1 MVVSATERKPGPRI
15 LWRSSTLEK
24 WMNRSCTKAT
34 TTVRWIHRPGI
45 SILGQK
51 RGISRVFPS
60 HSSNR
65 VTSNG
70 VVILQKV
77 FRRILSICVRPKIVL
92 IILIVR
98 STLTFLFL
106 LGNGRRKNE
115 SFFFLH
121 GCLRIIMLKSISVNV
136 KIDRRQKTQIILF
149 KYSS

>member
-98 STLTFLFL
+98 STLTFLL
-106 LGNGRRKNE
+106 EMEEEETNP
-115 SFFFLH
+115 FFLH
-121 GCLRIIMLKSISVNV
+121 GCLRIMMLKSISVNV
-136 KIDRRQKTQIILF
+136 KIDGRQKTQIILF

>member
-34 TTVRWIHRPGI
+34 TAARWIHRPGI

-77 FRRILSICVRPKIVL
+77 FRRILSICVRPKTVL

-98 STLTFLFL
+98 SSLTFLFL
-106 LGNGRRKNE
+106 GNRRRRNE
-115 SFFFLH
+115 SFFRFVLLFFFLE
-121 GCLRIIMLKSISVNV
+121 RS
-136 KIDRRQKTQIILF
+136 F
-149 KYSS
+149 KFFQ

>member
-98 STLTFLFL
+98 STLTFLL
-106 LGNGRRKNE
+106 EMEEEETNP
-115 SFFFLH
+115 FFLH
-121 GCLRIIMLKSISVNV
+121 GCLRIMMLKSISVNV

>member
-77 FRRILSICVRPKIVL
+77 FRRILSICVAAEDRSHHSYRSIDSDIFAPSWKWKKKER
-92 IILIVR
+92 IL
-98 STLTFLFL
+98 
-106 LGNGRRKNE
+106 
-115 SFFFLH
+115 FFLH
-121 GCLRIIMLKSISVNV
+121 GCLRIMMLKSISVNV